1 MDNLWITLCTG
12 PVAYMADYV
21 KLAVDN
27 FCFTKQEVRGA
38 AVDNCVLSAYTV
50 YYVKWRGG
58 AL

>member
-1 MDNLWITLCTG
+1 
-12 PVAYMADYV
+12 MADYV